1 MEGGFFHTLKYFLLY
16 WFLSFFCFQQHSE
29 CIPCP
34 RYCMRLGGS
43 KMKHGL
49 DTQEIRNLIFKNK
62 KVREVSLAQKSE
74 SVSHSVVSDSATPGT
89 VCSLPS
95 SSVHWILQA
104 RILEWAAIPFS
115 RGSFQLRDW
124 TQVSHIAG
132 GFFII
137 WVIREELI
145 FNFFLG
151 VIGRSQCNGKSNEPD
166 I

>member
-1 MEGGFFHTLKYFLLY
+1 MATHFSILAWKIPGTEEPGRSQSMWSHRVKHDGAHTHTNTHRCHYSIIIFY
-16 WFLSFFCFQQHSE
+16 VPCFCFQQHSE

-74 SVSHSVVSDSATPGT
+74 SVSHSLVSDSATPGT

-95 SSVHWILQA
+95 SSV
-104 RILEWAAIPFS
+104 R
-115 RGSFQLRDW
+115 
-124 TQVSHIAG
+124 
-132 GFFII
+132 
-137 WVIREELI
+137 
-145 FNFFLG
+145 
-151 VIGRSQCNGKSNEPD
+151 
-166 I
+166 